1 MAELTF
7 NTSLGVPYTGANDG
21 IHYYAEVPGT
31 PEIEVYR
38 VRSSADGDFLF
49 SRRFSKIKAIQ
60 IQNHGAS
67 FATGVSRD
75 PPKTVIT
82 QGTATSSAKITIN
95 HDTTTEV
102 FSIIVYGEL

>member
-7 NTSLGVPYTGANDG
+7 NTSLGVPVTSGDG
-21 IHYYAEVPGT
+21 IYYYAEVPGT

-38 VRSSADGDFLF
+38 VRSSVNGDFLF
-49 SRRFSKIKAIQ
+49 SRRFSKIKAVQ
-60 IQNHGAS
+60 VQNHGAT
-67 FATGVSRD
+67 FATGVARD

-82 QGTATSSAKITIN
+82 QGSSTSSAKITLN
-95 HDTTTEV
+95 HTATAEF